1 MKTPMTQQEKE
12 NFIDFLANASPD
24 DMTEFVR
31 KNGKNNSKDMLFV
44 FQWDKLKKD
53 GKHKK

>member
-1 MKTPMTQQEKE
+1 MKTLMTQQEKE

-24 DMTEFVR
+24 DMTEFIR

-44 FQWDKLKKD
+44 FQWDNLKKD
-53 GKHKK
+53 SKHKN